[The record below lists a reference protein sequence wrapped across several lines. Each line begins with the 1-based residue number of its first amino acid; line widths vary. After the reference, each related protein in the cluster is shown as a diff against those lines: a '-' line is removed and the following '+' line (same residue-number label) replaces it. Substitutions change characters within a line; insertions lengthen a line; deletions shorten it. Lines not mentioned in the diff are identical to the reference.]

1 MNLTKKTVIVALSLV
16 ALSTSAIAATTG
28 GKPPKGTTKDEAASR
43 LRGGK
48 KGEGTSEAAAK
59 IREGKSFNLVSG
71 AITAVGVNGITAGGV
86 KINAENQERATLRLA
101 EALNNDL
108 LGEGAEQ
115 TLTSIAKDPTNE
127 ANRALLANLIGLAIK
142 PKLLTTEN
150 LVFDE
155 VVDGVATK
163 INSMDF
169 LNGEAKSIAASGN
182 PKFASF
188 LAKKSQYER
197 TMSSKEAIKKALEEL
212 GISYEEFVRRCLK
225 SKA

>member
-16 ALSTSAIAATTG
+16 ALSTSAIAGPTG
-28 GKPPKGTTKDEAASR
+28 GKPKRTSEDAASS
-43 LRGGK
+43 LKGGK
-48 KGEGTSEAAAK
+48 KVEGTSEAAAK
-59 IREGKSFNLVSG
+59 IREGKSYRLVQDT
-71 AITAVGVNGITAGGV
+71 ITKVGVTGIVISGI
-86 KINAENQERATLRLA
+86 KINAENQERVTLRLA
-101 EALNNDL
+101 EALDKNL
-108 LGEGAEQ
+108 LGEGAQE
-115 TLTSIAKDPTNE
+115 TLASIAKDPTNE
-127 ANRALLANLIGLAIK
+127 ANRALLANLVGLAIRQK
-142 PKLLTTEN
+142 LTTEN
-150 LVFDE
+150 LVFE
-155 VVDGVATK
+155 EMVDGQMTRL
-163 INSMDF
+163 NTMDF